1 MTTITDFTRAVTH
14 LAARPHGETGWKYY
28 DDASQVW
35 YVATQREL
43 EALGALLAR
52 GVPDAY
58 SRWCSDVTGVP
69 L

>member
-1 MTTITDFTRAVTH
+1 MR
-14 LAARPHGETGWKYY
+14 
-28 DDASQVW
+28 VW
-35 YVATQREL
+35 YVATQSEL

-58 SRWCSDVTGVP
+58 SQWCSDVAGVP

>member
-1 MTTITDFTRAVTH
+1 VTVSDLIRAIDH
-14 LAARPHGETGWKYY
+14 LAAHPHGERAWKYW
-28 DDASQVW
+28 DDAMGVW
-35 YVATQREL
+35 YVATEREL

-58 SRWCSDVTGVP
+58 SRWCSDVAGVP

>member
-1 MTTITDFTRAVTH
+1 MSDLIRAVTH
-14 LAARPHGETGWKYY
+14 LAARPHGESAWKYY
-28 DDASQVW
+28 DDAMGVW
-35 YVATQREL
+35 YVATNAEL

-58 SRWCSDVTGVP
+58 SLWCSDVAGVP

>member
-1 MTTITDFTRAVTH
+1 MTTISDLTRAVTH
-14 LAARPHGETGWKYY
+14 LAARPHGERAWRYY
-28 DDASQVW
+28 DDATRVW
-35 YVATQREL
+35 YVATEL
-43 EALGALLAR
+43 ELEQLGALLAR

>member
-1 MTTITDFTRAVTH
+1 VSDLIRAVTH
-14 LAARPHGETGWKYY
+14 LSARPHGETSWQYY
-28 DDASQVW
+28 DDATRAW
-35 YVATQREL
+35 YVATEREL
-43 EALGALLAR
+43 EQLGALLAD